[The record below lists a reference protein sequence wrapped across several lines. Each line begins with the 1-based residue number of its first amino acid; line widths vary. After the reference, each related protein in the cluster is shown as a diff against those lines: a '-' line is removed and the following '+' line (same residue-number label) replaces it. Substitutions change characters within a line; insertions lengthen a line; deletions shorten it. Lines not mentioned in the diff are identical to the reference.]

1 MVRHPWETTGQVG
14 WLERHEH
21 HIYSQLVNE
30 QQYQE
35 NGLEASSATTQGT
48 EQEDAGCCAGYQLKG
63 LAHSVIYMLMQ
74 CSNE

>member
-1 MVRHPWETTGQVG
+1 MGDNRPSWVAGKARASN
-14 WLERHEH
+14 
-21 HIYSQLVNE
+21 IYSQLVNDVNE

-63 LAHSVIYMLMQ
+63 LAHSVI
-74 CSNE
+74 